1 MSHNKIHPQDIY
13 SLVDLRY
20 IYITEYNYFRYD
32 VCLKMKW
39 YIIFE
44 HCVRSLK
51 SIISSKSKIEISND
65 ATICKLSFFLLQK
78 SCDS

>member
-20 IYITEYNYFRYD
+20 IYITEFNYFRYD

-39 YIIFE
+39 Y
-44 HCVRSLK
+44 CVRSLK